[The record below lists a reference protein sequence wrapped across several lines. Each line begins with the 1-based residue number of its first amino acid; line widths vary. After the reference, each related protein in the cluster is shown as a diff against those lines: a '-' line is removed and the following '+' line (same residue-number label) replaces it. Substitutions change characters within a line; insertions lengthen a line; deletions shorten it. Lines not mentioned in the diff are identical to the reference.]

1 MIFKKILIKGEYIMA
16 RPKVVV
22 GEDTA
27 YQKIEKAFWAEL
39 SEKEYTKITIASL
52 AKRAGVNH
60 NTLYYHFSSID
71 EMAYKLFYQN
81 LENNETAQFLFQSV
95 LNHTDINIFLNQ
107 PDIQKR
113 LQRSILFAR
122 GDSAYLLNIF
132 QEAVLNIWLGSCNLT
147 LDELS
152 CENQLALQ
160 FIFGGFT
167 SILGSPK
174 YVEHP
179 EIIAYF
185 PTSEI
190 GKAIIKTLAQ
200 IQVLNNK

>member
-1 MIFKKILIKGEYIMA
+1 MA
-16 RPKVVV
+16 RPKVVA

-71 EMAYKLFYQN
+71 EIAYKLFYQN
-81 LENNETAQFLFQSV
+81 LESNETAQFLFQSV
-95 LNHTDINIFLNQ
+95 LNHTDMNILLNQ
-107 PDIQKR
+107 PDIRKR
-113 LQRSILFAR
+113 LQHSILFAR
-122 GDSAYLLNIF
+122 GDSAYLLSIF

-147 LDELS
+147 LDDLS
-152 CENQLALQ
+152 FENQLTLQ

-167 SILGSPK
+167 SILGAPK
-174 YVEHP
+174 YAEHP
-179 EIIAYF
+179 EIIASF